1 VSPLDLCQAPR
12 CERVINELGGL
23 HRRKEGQK
31 KKKKRKEKK
40 RRDGVMK
47 GTEKSE
53 KGNKF

>member
-1 VSPLDLCQAPR
+1 MSPLDLCQAPR

-31 KKKKRKEKK
+31 KKKKKEKK